1 VSGPAPPVVL
11 VAPSGTG
18 KTTLAQRLVADS
30 PDYVF
35 SVSVT
40 TRRPRPGEVDGVDY
54 HFLDQPKFREMVE
67 AGDLA
72 EWAEVHGRLYGT
84 PRADLEG
91 ASARGEHAVLDID
104 VQGARQIG
112 QAVPEAKLIFVL
124 PPDVDTLVA
133 RLIGRGTEDP
143 ANVARRMHSALQ
155 ELQAVDEFAYVV
167 VNDDLEGCLDAIRGI
182 VAGNGEGIG
191 PEAASRRARMLDEA
205 IDRVLRDRYSE
216 HTNTSD
222 RSTDESLHA

>member
-1 VSGPAPPVVL
+1 VSGRAAPVVL

-18 KTTLAQRLVADS
+18 KTTLARRLVADS
-30 PDYVF
+30 PEYVF

-40 TRRPRPGEVDGVDY
+40 TRRPREGEVDGVDY
-54 HFLDQPKFREMVE
+54 RFVDQPVFRGMVE

-72 EWAEVHGRLYGT
+72 EWAEVHGRHYGT
-84 PRADLEG
+84 PRAELER
-91 ASARGEHAVLDID
+91 ASARGEHPVLDID
-104 VQGARQIG
+104 VQGARRIS
-112 QAVPEAKLIFVL
+112 QAVPGAKLIFVL
-124 PPDVDTLVA
+124 PPDVDTLLA
-133 RLIGRGTEDP
+133 RLTGRGTEDP
-143 ANVARRMHSALQ
+143 ADVAHRLRSARR

-167 VNDDLEGCLDAIRGI
+167 VNDDLEGCLSAIRGI
-182 VAGNGEGIG
+182 VAGSGEGIG
-191 PEAASRRARMLDEA
+191 REAASRRARMLGEA